1 MARPTA
7 PTSIAREIR
16 DVDVADEMRDS
27 FMPYALSVTTARAIP
42 DVRDGLKPVQR
53 RILYVM
59 DDLGLRPGTPF
70 RKSAGVVGEVM
81 GKYHPHGDS
90 AIYEAMVRMG
100 QDFAMSVPLVD
111 PKGNFGSL
119 DDPPAAYR
127 YTEARL
133 RGAAMTMVA
142 DIDENTVE
150 FAPNFD
156 GERTEPT
163 CLPGLLP
170 NLLVNGASG
179 IAVGMAT
186 NMAPHN
192 LGEAAEAIKMVLRR
206 PQRRP
211 STATLMEA
219 LPGPDF
225 PTGGIVVCDEQLVEA
240 YETGRGS
247 VRMRAN
253 AHTERLTATRQAI
266 VVTEL
271 PYMVGPERVLAK
283 IRDLVKSGRLD
294 DISEV
299 NDLSGR
305 TSGLRLVIECKP
317 HADPARVLDELWRR
331 TPLEES
337 FGINNVAL
345 VEGVPQTLGIR
356 ELCEHYIAHRLDV
369 IVRRTQYRL
378 DRAREREH
386 IVEGLLVALDAIEEV
401 IAIIRGSSDAAAA
414 RAALMDRL
422 GLSEIQANHILDM
435 QLRRLTAL
443 EIRKLRDELDGL
455 RAAIAGYAEI
465 LADDGRRR
473 QIVADELDD
482 LVERFGTPRRS
493 TLVPRAEIEA
503 AQAQLA
509 DEGAG
514 AVGGPRSNGGG
525 PGARAGGDAST
536 SGVGAT
542 GVGVAGLSTVSLST
556 SGLLGR
562 RHAEDPLA
570 AKPGRH
576 DVLAASV
583 TVSDLDSVCA
593 VTDRARVLR
602 VEVRTVPEMV
612 RGSRGAPQSEMFDS
626 LGRGERIVAL
636 FAEEAGPL
644 ALVTR
649 SGVAKRIDAA
659 DLAARRVGAEV
670 MTLRDRDRIVS
681 AFAAPDGSEMAIAAS
696 TGHVLRTACDGFGVK
711 GPGAGGVGAMKLAAG
726 ATVLTAAPV
735 AYGTLAVMVT
745 DEGTLKVTDLA
756 EIPAR
761 GRNSA
766 GSPAVR
772 FGGFETCVAYAW
784 VGVNRQLAA
793 IVAIDDDPKRAH
805 PTPVRPALTLTKRNL
820 RARRTGPRILAI
832 GQDRFA

>member
-1 MARPTA
+1 MAGPTA
-7 PTSIAREIR
+7 PTTIAREIHE
-16 DVDVADEMRDS
+16 VDVADEMRDS

-100 QDFAMSVPLVD
+100 QDFAMSVPLVE

-163 CLPGLLP
+163 CLPALLP

-192 LGEAAEAIKMVLRR
+192 LSQVAEAIKMVLRR

-211 STATLMEA
+211 SVETLMEV

-225 PTGGIVVCDEQLVEA
+225 PTGGRVVWDEQLAEA

-247 VRMRAN
+247 VRIRATV
-253 AHTERLTATRQAI
+253 HFERLTATRQAI

-283 IRDLVKSGRLD
+283 IRELVKAGQLD
-294 DISEV
+294 QVGDV

-317 HADPARVLDELWRR
+317 HANPQQVLAELWRR

-345 VEGVPQTLGIR
+345 VGGVPQTLGVR

-369 IVRRTQYRL
+369 IVRRTQHRL

-386 IVEGLLVALDAIEEV
+386 IVEGLLIALDAIDTV
-401 IAIIRGSSDAAAA
+401 IAIIRGSADVGAA
-414 RAALMDRL
+414 RAGLIERL
-422 GLSEIQANHILDM
+422 SLTEVQANHILDM

-443 EIRKLRDELDGL
+443 ETQKLRDELDEL
-455 RAAIAGYAEI
+455 RAAIASYLAI
-465 LADDGRRR
+465 LESDERRR
-473 QIVADELDD
+473 QIVATELDELVEQFGVPRRSK
-482 LVERFGTPRRS
+482 LVERAK
-493 TLVPRAEIEA
+493 VDAEAARLADEA
-503 AQAQLA
+503 AQAA
-509 DEGAG
+509 DGGSSSGGGLAG
-514 AVGGPRSNGGG
+514 AAGGG
-525 PGARAGGDAST
+525 AA
-536 SGVGAT
+536 
-542 GVGVAGLSTVSLST
+542 VAGVSSVTLST

-576 DVLAASV
+576 DVLATEV
-583 TVSDLDSVCA
+583 TVSDLETVTA
-593 VTDRARVLR
+593 LTDRARLLTVD
-602 VEVRTVPEMV
+602 VRMIPEMA
-612 RGSRGAPQSEMFDS
+612 RGSRGAPQSEMFDLS
-626 LGRGERIVAL
+626 RGERIVAL
-636 FAEEAGPL
+636 LAAEASAGPI

-649 SGVAKRIDAA
+649 SGTGKRVDVS
-659 DLAARRVGAEV
+659 DLLARRDGASA
-670 MTLRDRDRIVS
+670 MTLRDRDRLVA
-681 AFAAPDGSEMAIAAS
+681 AFEAPDGSEMVVVSS
-696 TGHVLRTACDGFGVK
+696 TGHVLRTACDAFAPK
-711 GPGAGGVGAMKLAAG
+711 GPNAGGVNAMKLAAG
-726 ATVLTAAPV
+726 AAVLTAAQV
-735 AYGTLAVMVT
+735 AFGSLVAAVT
-745 DEGTLKVTDLA
+745 DEGTLKVTDMS
-756 EIPAR
+756 EVPAQGR
-761 GRNSA
+761 GTA
-766 GSPAVR
+766 GSPTVR

-784 VGVNRQLAA
+784 VGVDRQIAA
-793 IVAIDDDPKRAH
+793 IVAADDDPKRPD
-805 PTPVRPALTLTKRNL
+805 PTPVRPELVPTKRNL
-820 RARRTGPRILAI
+820 RARRAGPRIVAL

>member
-1 MARPTA
+1 MAGPTA
-7 PTSIAREIR
+7 PTTIAREIHEI
-16 DVDVADEMRDS
+16 DVADEMRDS

-100 QDFAMSVPLVD
+100 QSFAMSVPLVE

-133 RGAAMTMVA
+133 SAAAMTMVTG
-142 DIDENTVE
+142 IDENTVDLV
-150 FAPNFD
+150 PNFD
-156 GERTEPT
+156 GERTEPA
-163 CLPGLLP
+163 CLPALLP

-186 NMAPHN
+186 NMPPHN
-192 LGEAAEAIKMVLRR
+192 LGEAVEAIKMVLRR

-211 STATLMEA
+211 SVEKLMEV
-219 LPGPDF
+219 LRGPDF
-225 PTGGIVVCDEQLVEA
+225 PTGGLMVWDEQLVEA

-247 VRMRAN
+247 VRIRAKV
-253 AHTERLTATRQAI
+253 HFERLTATRQAI

-283 IRDLVKSGRLD
+283 VRDLAKSGQLD
-294 DISEV
+294 GIGDV

-305 TSGLRLVIECKP
+305 RNGLRLVIECKP
-317 HADPARVLDELWRR
+317 HVDPDRVLDELLRR

-345 VEGVPQTLGIR
+345 VGGVPQTLGLR
-356 ELCEHYIAHRLDV
+356 ELCQHYIDHRLDV

-386 IVEGLLVALDAIEEV
+386 IVEGLLVALDTIDEV
-401 IAIIRGSSDAAAA
+401 IAIIRGSADVSAA
-414 RAALMDRL
+414 RMALMGRL
-422 GLSEIQANHILDM
+422 SLSEIQASHILDM

-443 EIRKLRDELDGL
+443 EVQKLRDELAAL
-455 RAAIAGYAEI
+455 REAIASYLSI
-465 LADDGRRR
+465 LESDDRRR
-473 QIVADELDD
+473 QIVADELDEAVAQFD
-482 LVERFGTPRRS
+482 TPRRS
-493 TLVPRAEIEA
+493 KPERREELEAEANRRA
-503 AQAQLA
+503 AQAA
-509 DEGAG
+509 ASRGSAAAG
-514 AVGGPRSNGGG
+514 SPS
-525 PGARAGGDAST
+525 PGADA
-536 SGVGAT
+536 A
-542 GVGVAGLSTVSLST
+542 GVAIGGISTVTLST

-562 RHAEDPLA
+562 RHAEDPLE

-576 DVLAASV
+576 DVLTAAV
-583 TVSDLDSVCA
+583 TVADLDSVTA
-593 VTDRARVLR
+593 LTDRARLLSLD
-602 VEVRTVPEMV
+602 VRKIPEML
-612 RGSRGAPQSEMFDS
+612 RGSRGASQSEMFDLS
-626 LGRGERIVAL
+626 RGERIVAL
-636 FAEEAGPL
+636 LSADAETALL

-649 SGVAKRIDAA
+649 SGTAKRIGAKELLGRRDGTAA
-659 DLAARRVGAEV
+659 MSLG
-670 MTLRDRDRIVS
+670 DRDRLVT
-681 AFAAPDGSEMAIAAS
+681 AFAAPDGAEMAFVAS
-696 TGHVLRTACDGFGVK
+696 TGHVLRTACDGFAPK
-711 GPGAGGVGAMKLAAG
+711 GIGAGGVSAMKLAPG
-726 ATVLTAAPV
+726 ATVLATAPV
-735 AYGTLAVMVT
+735 AFGTLAVTVT
-745 DEGTLKVTDLA
+745 DEGTLKVTDMS
-756 EIPAR
+756 EVPAR
-761 GRNSA
+761 GRATA
-766 GSPAVR
+766 GSPVVK

-784 VGVNRQLAA
+784 VGADRQIAA
-793 IVAIDDDPKRAH
+793 IVAAADDPKRLD
-805 PTPVRPALTLTKRNL
+805 PTPIRPDLAPTKRNL
-820 RARRTGPRILAI
+820 RARRSGQRIVAI

>member
-1 MARPTA
+1 MAGPTA
-7 PTSIAREIR
+7 PTTIAREIHE
-16 DVDVADEMRDS
+16 VDVADEMRDS

-81 GKYHPHGDS
+81 GKYHPHGDG

-100 QDFAMSVPLVD
+100 QDFAMSVPLVE
-111 PKGNFGSL
+111 PKGNYGSL

-163 CLPGLLP
+163 CLPALLP

-192 LGEAAEAIKMVLRR
+192 LSQVAEAIKMVLRR

-211 STATLMEA
+211 SVETLMEV

-225 PTGGIVVCDEQLVEA
+225 PTGGRVVWDEQLIEA
-240 YETGRGS
+240 YESGRGS
-247 VRMRAN
+247 VRIRAQ
-253 AHTERLTATRQAI
+253 TDVERLTATRHAI

-283 IRDLVKSGRLD
+283 IRDLAKSGQLD
-294 DISEV
+294 GVGDV
-299 NDLSGR
+299 NDLSDR
-305 TSGLRLVIECKP
+305 TNGLRLVIECKP
-317 HADPARVLDELWRR
+317 HANPYRVRAELWRR

-345 VEGVPQTLGIR
+345 VDGVPQTLGIR
-356 ELCEHYIAHRLDV
+356 EMCQHYIDHRLDV

-386 IVEGLLVALDAIEEV
+386 IVEGLLIALDAIDEA
-401 IAIIRGSSDAAAA
+401 IAIIRGSADAAAA
-414 RAALMDRL
+414 RVTLMGRL
-422 GLSEIQANHILDM
+422 SLTEVQASHILDM
-435 QLRRLTAL
+435 PLRRLTAL
-443 EIRKLRDELDGL
+443 EVQKLRDELAAL
-455 RAAIAGYAEI
+455 REAIASYLSI
-465 LADDGRRR
+465 LESDDRRR
-473 QIVADELDD
+473 QIVADELDEA
-482 LVERFGTPRRS
+482 VAQFGTPSRS
-493 TLVPRAEIEA
+493 ELRKRAEVEAEDEAELRA
-503 AQAQLA
+503 AQGEASRSSATAAGSLPQGA
-509 DEGAG
+509 DA
-514 AVGGPRSNGGG
+514 A
-525 PGARAGGDAST
+525 
-536 SGVGAT
+536 
-542 GVGVAGLSTVSLST
+542 GVAVAGVSTVTLST

-576 DVLAASV
+576 DVLAAEV
-583 TVSDLDSVCA
+583 TVSDLETVTA
-593 VTDRARVLR
+593 LTDRARLLTVD
-602 VEVRTVPEMV
+602 VRMIPEMA
-612 RGSRGAPQSEMFDS
+612 RGSRGAPQSEMFDLS
-626 LGRGERIVAL
+626 RGERIVAL
-636 FAEEAGPL
+636 LAAETSAGL
-644 ALVTR
+644 VALVTR
-649 SGVAKRIDAA
+649 SGAGKRVDAA
-659 DLAARRVGAEV
+659 ELLAHRDGAAA
-670 MTLRDRDRIVS
+670 MTLRDRDRLVA
-681 AFAAPDGSEMAIAAS
+681 AFEAPDGSELAVVSS
-696 TGHVLRTACDGFGVK
+696 TGHVLRTACDAFAPK
-711 GPGAGGVGAMKLAAG
+711 GPNAGGVNAMKLAAG
-726 ATVLTAAPV
+726 ATVLTAAQV
-735 AYGTLAVMVT
+735 AFGSLVAAVT
-745 DEGTLKVTDLA
+745 DEGTLKVTDMS
-756 EIPAR
+756 EVPAQGR
-761 GRNSA
+761 GTA
-766 GSPAVR
+766 GSPTVR

-784 VGVNRQLAA
+784 VGVDRQIAA
-793 IVAIDDDPKRAH
+793 IVAGDGDPKRPD
-805 PTPVRPALTLTKRNL
+805 PTPMRPELAPTKRNL
-820 RARRTGPRILAI
+820 RARRAGPRIVAL

>member
-1 MARPTA
+1 MAGPTA
-7 PTSIAREIR
+7 PTTIAREIHEI
-16 DVDVADEMRDS
+16 DVADEMRDS

-100 QDFAMSVPLVD
+100 QSFAMSVPLVE

-142 DIDENTVE
+142 DIEENTVE

-163 CLPGLLP
+163 CLPALLP

-192 LGEAAEAIKMVLRR
+192 LSQVAAAIKMVLRR

-211 STATLMEA
+211 SVETLMEV

-225 PTGGIVVCDEQLVEA
+225 PTGGRVVWDEQLAEA

-247 VRMRAN
+247 VRVRATV
-253 AHTERLTATRQAI
+253 HFERLTATRQAI

-283 IRDLVKSGRLD
+283 IRELVKAGQLD
-294 DISEV
+294 QVGDV

-317 HADPARVLDELWRR
+317 HADPQQVLAELWRR

-345 VEGVPQTLGIR
+345 VGGVPQTLGVR

-369 IVRRTQYRL
+369 IVRRTQHRL
-378 DRAREREH
+378 DRARDREH
-386 IVEGLLVALDAIEEV
+386 IVEGLLIALDAIDTV
-401 IAIIRGSSDAAAA
+401 IAIIRGSADVGAA
-414 RAALMDRL
+414 RAGLIERL
-422 GLSEIQANHILDM
+422 SLTEVQANHILDM

-443 EIRKLRDELDGL
+443 ETQKLRDELDEL
-455 RAAIAGYAEI
+455 RAAIASYIAI
-465 LADDGRRR
+465 LESDERRR
-473 QIVADELDD
+473 QIVAAELDELVEQFGVPRRSK
-482 LVERFGTPRRS
+482 LVERAK
-493 TLVPRAEIEA
+493 VDAEAARLADEA
-503 AQAQLA
+503 AQAV
-509 DEGAG
+509 D
-514 AVGGPRSNGGG
+514 GGSSGGG
-525 PGARAGGDAST
+525 ALA
-536 SGVGAT
+536 
-542 GVGVAGLSTVSLST
+542 GVAGGGVAVAGVSSVTLST

-576 DVLAASV
+576 DVLATEV
-583 TVSDLDSVCA
+583 TVSDLETVTA
-593 VTDRARVLR
+593 LTDRARLL
-602 VEVRTVPEMV
+602 TVDVWKIPEMA
-612 RGSRGAPQSEMFDS
+612 RGSRGAPQSEMFDLS
-626 LGRGERIVAL
+626 RGERIVAL
-636 FAEEAGPL
+636 LAAEASAGPI

-649 SGVAKRIDAA
+649 SGTGKRVDVS
-659 DLAARRVGAEV
+659 DLLARRDGASA
-670 MTLRDRDRIVS
+670 MTLRDRDRLVA
-681 AFAAPDGSEMAIAAS
+681 AFEAPDGSELAVVSS
-696 TGHVLRTACDGFGVK
+696 TGHVLRTACDAFAPK
-711 GPGAGGVGAMKLAAG
+711 GPNAGGVNAMKLAAG
-726 ATVLTAAPV
+726 ATVLTAAQV
-735 AYGTLAVMVT
+735 AFGSLVAAVT
-745 DEGTLKVTDLA
+745 DEGTLKVTDMS
-756 EIPAR
+756 EVPAQGR
-761 GRNSA
+761 GTA
-766 GSPAVR
+766 GSPTVR

-784 VGVNRQLAA
+784 VGVDRQIAA
-793 IVAIDDDPKRAH
+793 IVAADGDPKRPD
-805 PTPVRPALTLTKRNL
+805 PTPVRPELVPTKRNL
-820 RARRTGPRILAI
+820 RARRAGPRIVAL

>member
-1 MARPTA
+1 MAGPTA
-7 PTSIAREIR
+7 PTTIAREIHE
-16 DVDVADEMRDS
+16 VDVADEMRDS

-59 DDLGLRPGTPF
+59 GDLGLRPGTPF

-81 GKYHPHGDS
+81 GKYHPHGDG

-100 QDFAMSVPLVD
+100 QDFAMSVPLVE

-163 CLPGLLP
+163 CLPALLP

-192 LGEAAEAIKMVLRR
+192 LSQVAEAIKMVLRR

-211 STATLMEA
+211 SVETLMEV

-225 PTGGIVVCDEQLVEA
+225 PTGGRVVWDEQLAEA

-247 VRMRAN
+247 VRIRATV
-253 AHTERLTATRQAI
+253 HFERLTATRQAI

-283 IRDLVKSGRLD
+283 IRELVKAGQLD
-294 DISEV
+294 QVGDV

-317 HADPARVLDELWRR
+317 HANPQQVLAELWRR

-345 VEGVPQTLGIR
+345 VGGVPQTLGVR

-369 IVRRTQYRL
+369 IVRRTQHRL

-386 IVEGLLVALDAIEEV
+386 IVEGLLIALDAIDTV
-401 IAIIRGSSDAAAA
+401 IAIIRGSADVGAA
-414 RAALMDRL
+414 RAGLIERL
-422 GLSEIQANHILDM
+422 SLTEVQANHILDM

-443 EIRKLRDELDGL
+443 ETQKLRDELTEL
-455 RAAIAGYAEI
+455 RAAIASYLAI
-465 LADDGRRR
+465 LESDERRR
-473 QIVADELDD
+473 QIVATELDELVEQFGVPRRSK
-482 LVERFGTPRRS
+482 LVER
-493 TLVPRAEIEA
+493 AEVDAEAARLADEA
-503 AQAQLA
+503 AQAA
-509 DEGAG
+509 
-514 AVGGPRSNGGG
+514 NGGSAG
-525 PGARAGGDAST
+525 RGALA
-536 SGVGAT
+536 
-542 GVGVAGLSTVSLST
+542 GVAGGGVAVAGVSTVTLST

-576 DVLAASV
+576 DVLAAEV
-583 TVSDLDSVCA
+583 TVSDLETVTA
-593 VTDRARVLR
+593 LTDRARLLTVD
-602 VEVRTVPEMV
+602 VRMIPEMA
-612 RGSRGAPQSEMFDS
+612 RGSRGAPQSEMFDLS
-626 LGRGERIVAL
+626 RGERVVAL
-636 FAEEAGPL
+636 LAAETSAGL
-644 ALVTR
+644 VALVTR
-649 SGVAKRIDAA
+649 SGSGKRVDAA
-659 DLAARRVGAEV
+659 ELLARRNGAAA
-670 MTLRDRDRIVS
+670 MTLSDRDRLVA
-681 AFAAPDGSEMAIAAS
+681 AFEAPDGSELAVVSS
-696 TGHVLRTACDGFGVK
+696 TGHVLRTACDAFAPK
-711 GPGAGGVGAMKLAAG
+711 GPNAGGVNAMKLAAG
-726 ATVLTAAPV
+726 ATVLTAAQV
-735 AYGTLAVMVT
+735 AFGSLVAAVT
-745 DEGTLKVTDLA
+745 DEGTLKVTDMSEVTA
-756 EIPAR
+756 QGR
-761 GRNSA
+761 GTA
-766 GSPAVR
+766 GSPTVR

-784 VGVNRQLAA
+784 VGVNRQIAA
-793 IVAIDDDPKRAH
+793 IVTDDGDPKRLD
-805 PTPVRPALTLTKRNL
+805 PTPVRPELAPTKRNL
-820 RARRTGPRILAI
+820 RARRAGPRIVAL

>member
-1 MARPTA
+1 MAGPTA
-7 PTSIAREIR
+7 PTTIAREIHE
-16 DVDVADEMRDS
+16 VDVADEMRDS

-59 DDLGLRPGTPF
+59 GDLGLRPGTPF

-81 GKYHPHGDS
+81 GKYHPHGDG

-100 QDFAMSVPLVD
+100 QDFAMSVPLVE

-163 CLPGLLP
+163 CLPALLP

-192 LGEAAEAIKMVLRR
+192 LSQVAEAIKMVLRR

-211 STATLMEA
+211 SVETLMEV

-225 PTGGIVVCDEQLVEA
+225 PTGGRVVWDEQLAEA

-247 VRMRAN
+247 VRIRATV
-253 AHTERLTATRQAI
+253 HFERLTATRQAI

-283 IRDLVKSGRLD
+283 IRELVKAGQLD
-294 DISEV
+294 QVGDV

-317 HADPARVLDELWRR
+317 HANPQQVLAELWRR

-345 VEGVPQTLGIR
+345 VGGVPQTLGVR

-369 IVRRTQYRL
+369 IVRRTQHRL

-386 IVEGLLVALDAIEEV
+386 IVEGLLIALDAIDTV
-401 IAIIRGSSDAAAA
+401 IAIIRGSADVGAA
-414 RAALMDRL
+414 RAGLIERL
-422 GLSEIQANHILDM
+422 SLTEVQANHILDM

-443 EIRKLRDELDGL
+443 ETQKLRDELTEL
-455 RAAIAGYAEI
+455 RAAIASYLAI
-465 LADDGRRR
+465 LESDERRR
-473 QIVADELDD
+473 QIVATELDELVEQFGVPRRSK
-482 LVERFGTPRRS
+482 LVER
-493 TLVPRAEIEA
+493 AEVDAEAARLADEA
-503 AQAQLA
+503 AQAA
-509 DEGAG
+509 
-514 AVGGPRSNGGG
+514 NGGSAG
-525 PGARAGGDAST
+525 RGALA
-536 SGVGAT
+536 
-542 GVGVAGLSTVSLST
+542 GVAGGGVAVAGVSTVTLST

-576 DVLAASV
+576 DVLAAEV
-583 TVSDLDSVCA
+583 TVSDLETVTA
-593 VTDRARVLR
+593 LTDRARLLTVD
-602 VEVRTVPEMV
+602 VRMIPEMA
-612 RGSRGAPQSEMFDS
+612 RGSRGAPQSEMFDLS
-626 LGRGERIVAL
+626 RGERIVAL
-636 FAEEAGPL
+636 LAAETSAGL
-644 ALVTR
+644 VALVTR
-649 SGVAKRIDAA
+649 SGTGKRVDAA
-659 DLAARRVGAEV
+659 ELLARRDGASA
-670 MTLRDRDRIVS
+670 MTLRDRDRLVA
-681 AFAAPDGSEMAIAAS
+681 AFEAPDGSELAVVSS
-696 TGHVLRTACDGFGVK
+696 TGHVLRTASDAFAPK
-711 GPGAGGVGAMKLAAG
+711 GPNAGGVNAMKLAAG
-726 ATVLTAAPV
+726 ATVLTAAQV
-735 AYGTLAVMVT
+735 AFGSLVAAVT
-745 DEGTLKVTDLA
+745 DEGTLKVTDMSEVTA
-756 EIPAR
+756 QGR
-761 GRNSA
+761 GTA
-766 GSPAVR
+766 GSPTVR

-784 VGVNRQLAA
+784 VGVNRQIAA
-793 IVAIDDDPKRAH
+793 IVTDDGDPKRLD
-805 PTPVRPALTLTKRNL
+805 PTPVRPELAPTKRNL
-820 RARRTGPRILAI
+820 RARRAGPRIVAL

>member
-1 MARPTA
+1 MAGPTA
-7 PTSIAREIR
+7 PTRIAREIR
-16 DVDVADEMRDS
+16 DIDVSDEMRDS

-81 GKYHPHGDS
+81 GKFHPHGDS

-100 QDFAMSVPLVD
+100 QDFAMSVPLVE

-133 RGAAMTMVA
+133 TSAAMTMVA
-142 DIDENTVE
+142 GIDEDTVE

-156 GERTEPT
+156 GERMEPM
-163 CLPGLLP
+163 CLPAALP

-192 LGEAAEAIKMVLRR
+192 LAEVAAAIKLVLRR

-211 STATLMEA
+211 GIQTLMEA

-225 PTGGIVVCDEQLVEA
+225 PTGGMVVWDEQLVEA
-240 YETGRGS
+240 YENGRGS
-247 VRMRAN
+247 VRIRA
-253 AHTERLTATRQAI
+253 AVHFERLTATRQAI

-271 PYMVGPERVLAK
+271 PYMVGPERVLTK
-283 IRDLVKSGRLD
+283 IRELSKAGQLD
-294 DISEV
+294 QVSDV

-317 HADPARVLDELWRR
+317 HANPHQVLHELWRR

-345 VEGVPQTLGIR
+345 VGGVPQTLGVR

-369 IVRRTQYRL
+369 IVRRTQFRL

-386 IVEGLLVALDAIEEV
+386 VVEGLLVALDAIDTV
-401 IAIIRGSSDAAAA
+401 IAIIRGAADVGAA
-414 RAALMDRL
+414 RAGLIGRL
-422 GLSEIQANHILDM
+422 SLTEMQANHILDM

-443 EIRKLRDELDGL
+443 ETQKLRDELAEL
-455 RAAIAGYAEI
+455 RDAIASYRAI
-465 LADDGRRR
+465 LNSDERRR
-473 QIVADELDD
+473 HIVADELDD
-482 LVERFGTPRRS
+482 LVERFGAPRRS
-493 TLVPRAEIEA
+493 RLVDRAGIDAEA
-503 AQAQLA
+503 ARLA
-509 DEGAG
+509 AEAAHAAGEASAGRGSPAGIAAAG
-514 AVGGPRSNGGG
+514 AVGV
-525 PGARAGGDAST
+525 AIAG
-536 SGVGAT
+536 V
-542 GVGVAGLSTVSLST
+542 STVSLST

-576 DVLAASV
+576 DVLAAAV
-583 TVSDLDSVCA
+583 TVPDLETVTA
-593 VTDRARVLR
+593 LTDRARLLTVD
-602 VEVRTVPEMV
+602 VRAIPEMA
-612 RGSRGAPQSEMFDS
+612 RGSRGAPQSEMFDLS
-626 LGRGERIVAL
+626 KGERIVAL
-636 FAEEAGPL
+636 LAAEASAGPV

-649 SGVAKRIDAA
+649 SGTAKRVDVTE
-659 DLAARRVGAEV
+659 LLSRRDGASA
-670 MTLRDRDRIVS
+670 MTLRDRDRLAA
-681 AFAAPDGSEMAIAAS
+681 AFGAPDGAEMAVVSS
-696 TGHVLRTACDGFGVK
+696 TGHVLRTACEAFALR
-711 GPGAGGVGAMKLAAG
+711 GPNAGGVNAMRLTAG
-726 ATVLTAAPV
+726 AKVLTAAQV
-735 AYGTLAVMVT
+735 AFGSLAVAVT
-745 DEGTLKVTDLA
+745 DEGTLKVTAMSEVPSQRRDT
-756 EIPAR
+756 
-761 GRNSA
+761 A
-766 GSPAVR
+766 GSPTVR

-784 VGVNRQLAA
+784 IGVDRQVAA
-793 IVAIDDDPKRAH
+793 IVAAGDDPKRLD
-805 PTPVRPALTLTKRNL
+805 PTPVRPELAPTKRNL
-820 RARRTGPRILAI
+820 RARRAGPRIVAL

>member
-1 MARPTA
+1 MAGPTA
-7 PTSIAREIR
+7 PTTIAREIHE
-16 DVDVADEMRDS
+16 VDVADEMRDS

-81 GKYHPHGDS
+81 GKYHPHGDG

-100 QDFAMSVPLVD
+100 QDFAMSVPLVE

-133 RGAAMTMVA
+133 RGTAMTMTA
-142 DIDENTVE
+142 GIDENTVE

-192 LGEAAEAIKMVLRR
+192 LGEVAEAIKLVLRR

-211 STATLMEA
+211 GIQTLMEV

-225 PTGGIVVCDEQLVEA
+225 PTGGRVVWDEQLAEA

-247 VRMRAN
+247 VRIRA
-253 AHTERLTATRQAI
+253 AVHFERLTATRQAI

-283 IRDLVKSGRLD
+283 IRELVKAGQLD
-294 DISEV
+294 QVGDV

-317 HADPARVLDELWRR
+317 HADPQRVLAELWRR

-345 VEGVPQTLGIR
+345 VGGVPQTLGIR

-369 IVRRTQYRL
+369 IVRRTQHRL

-386 IVEGLLVALDAIEEV
+386 IVEGLLIALDAIDTV
-401 IAIIRGSSDAAAA
+401 IAIIRGSADVEAA
-414 RAALMDRL
+414 RAGLIERL
-422 GLSEIQANHILDM
+422 SLTEVQANHILDM

-443 EIRKLRDELDGL
+443 ETQKLRDELDEL
-455 RAAIAGYAEI
+455 RSAIASYLAI
-465 LADDGRRR
+465 LESDERRR

-482 LVERFGTPRRS
+482 LVEQFGAPRRS
-493 TLVPRAEIEA
+493 KLVERAEVDAEA
-503 AQAQLA
+503 ARLA
-509 DEGAG
+509 DEAAETANGGSSRRGALAG
-514 AVGGPRSNGGG
+514 AAGGG
-525 PGARAGGDAST
+525 VA
-536 SGVGAT
+536 
-542 GVGVAGLSTVSLST
+542 VAGVSTVTLST

-576 DVLAASV
+576 DVLATSV
-583 TVSDLDSVCA
+583 TVSDLESVTA
-593 VTDRARVLR
+593 LTDRARLLTVD
-602 VEVRTVPEMV
+602 VRMIPEMA
-612 RGSRGAPQSEMFDS
+612 RGSRGAPQSEMFDLS
-626 LGRGERIVAL
+626 RGERIVAL
-636 FAEEAGPL
+636 LAEETSAGL
-644 ALVTR
+644 IALVTR
-649 SGVAKRIDAA
+649 SGTGKRVDAA
-659 DLAARRVGAEV
+659 ELLARRDGASA
-670 MTLRDRDRIVS
+670 MALRDRDRLVA
-681 AFAAPDGSEMAIAAS
+681 AFEAPDGSELAVVS
-696 TGHVLRTACDGFGVK
+696 SSGHVLRTACDAFAPK
-711 GPGAGGVGAMKLAAG
+711 GPNAGGVNAMKLAAG
-726 ATVLTAAPV
+726 ATVLTAAQV
-735 AYGTLAVMVT
+735 AFGSLVAAVT
-745 DEGTLKVTDLA
+745 DEGTLKVTDMS
-756 EIPAR
+756 EVPTQGR
-761 GRNSA
+761 GTA
-766 GSPAVR
+766 GSPTVR

-784 VGVNRQLAA
+784 VGVNRQIAA
-793 IVAIDDDPKRAH
+793 IVAADGDPKRLD
-805 PTPVRPALTLTKRNL
+805 PTPVRPELAPTKRNL
-820 RARRTGPRILAI
+820 RARRAGARIVAL

>member
-1 MARPTA
+1 MAGPTA
-7 PTSIAREIR
+7 PTTIAREIHE
-16 DVDVADEMRDS
+16 VDVADEMRDS

-100 QDFAMSVPLVD
+100 QDFAMSVPLVE

-163 CLPGLLP
+163 CLPALLP

-192 LGEAAEAIKMVLRR
+192 LSQVAEAIKMVLRR

-211 STATLMEA
+211 SVETLMEV

-225 PTGGIVVCDEQLVEA
+225 PTGGRVVWDEQLIEA
-240 YETGRGS
+240 YESGRGS
-247 VRMRAN
+247 VRIRAQ
-253 AHTERLTATRQAI
+253 TDVERLTATRHAI

-283 IRDLVKSGRLD
+283 IRELAKAGQLD
-294 DISEV
+294 GVGDV
-299 NDLSGR
+299 NDLSDR
-305 TSGLRLVIECKP
+305 TNGLRLVIECKP
-317 HADPARVLDELWRR
+317 HVNPYRVRAELWRR

-345 VEGVPQTLGIR
+345 VDGVPQTLGIR
-356 ELCEHYIAHRLDV
+356 ELCQHYINHRLDV

-386 IVEGLLVALDAIEEV
+386 IVEGLLVALDAIDEV
-401 IAIIRGSSDAAAA
+401 IAIIRGSADAAAA
-414 RAALMDRL
+414 RVRLMDL
-422 GLSEIQANHILDM
+422 LNLSEVQASHILDM

-443 EIRKLRDELDGL
+443 EVQKLHDELAAL
-455 RAAIAGYAEI
+455 REAIASYLSI
-465 LADDGRRR
+465 LESDDRRR
-473 QIVADELDD
+473 QIVADELDEAVAEFD
-482 LVERFGTPRRS
+482 TPPRS
-493 TLVPRAEIEA
+493 ELKKRAEVEA
-503 AQAQLA
+503 EDEAELRAAEAEVSRGSPSQGA
-509 DEGAG
+509 DA
-514 AVGGPRSNGGG
+514 A
-525 PGARAGGDAST
+525 
-536 SGVGAT
+536 
-542 GVGVAGLSTVSLST
+542 GVAIAGISTVTLST

-562 RHAEDPLA
+562 RHAEDPLE

-576 DVLAASV
+576 DVLAV
-583 TVSDLDSVCA
+583 TATVPDLDSVTA
-593 VTDRARVLR
+593 LTDRARLLSVD
-602 VEVRTVPEMV
+602 VRTIPEMV
-612 RGSRGAPQSEMFDS
+612 RGSRGASQSEIFDLS
-626 LGRGERIVAL
+626 RGERIVAL
-636 FAEEAGPL
+636 LSADAENGLL

-649 SGVAKRIDAA
+649 SGTAKRIGIGELLGRRDGTAA
-659 DLAARRVGAEV
+659 MSLG
-670 MTLRDRDRIVS
+670 DRDRLVA
-681 AFAAPDGSEMAIAAS
+681 AFVAPDGAEMAIISS
-696 TGHVLRTACDGFGVK
+696 TGHVLRTSCDLFAPK
-711 GPGAGGVGAMKLAAG
+711 GIGAGGVSAMKLAPG
-726 ATVLTAAPV
+726 ATVLAAAPV
-735 AYGTLAVMVT
+735 AFGTLAVTVT
-745 DEGTLKVTDLA
+745 DEGTLKVTDMS
-756 EIPAR
+756 EVPAR
-761 GRNSA
+761 GRATA
-766 GSPAVR
+766 GSPVVK
-772 FGGFETCVAYAW
+772 FGGFENCVAYAW
-784 VGVNRQLAA
+784 VGTDRQTAA
-793 IVAIDDDPKRAH
+793 IVAAADDPKRFD
-805 PTPVRPALTLTKRNL
+805 PTPIRPNLIPTKRNL
-820 RARRTGPRILAI
+820 RARRGGQRIVAI

>member
-1 MARPTA
+1 MAKPTA
-7 PTSIAREIR
+7 PTTIAREIR

-100 QDFAMSVPLVD
+100 QDFAMSVPLVA

-133 RGAAMTMVA
+133 REAAMTMVA
-142 DIDENTVE
+142 GIDEDTVE
-150 FAPNFD
+150 FVPNFD
-156 GERTEPT
+156 GERSEPT
-163 CLPGLLP
+163 CLPALLP

-192 LGEAAEAIKMVLRR
+192 LGQVAKAIKLVLRR

-211 STATLMEA
+211 SVESLMEV

-225 PTGGIVVCDEQLVEA
+225 PTGGRVVWDEQLIEA

-247 VRMRAN
+247 VRIRAK
-253 AHTERLTATRQAI
+253 TDVERLTATRKAI

-283 IRDLVKSGRLD
+283 IRDLAKAGQLD
-294 DISEV
+294 GVGDV
-299 NDLSGR
+299 NDLSDR
-305 TSGLRLVIECKP
+305 TNGLRLVIECKP
-317 HADPARVLDELWRR
+317 HVNPYRVRAELWRR

-345 VEGVPQTLGIR
+345 VGGVPQTLGLR
-356 ELCEHYIAHRLDV
+356 ELCQHYIDHRLDV

-386 IVEGLLVALDAIEEV
+386 IVEGLLVALDAIDEV
-401 IAIIRGSSDAAAA
+401 IAIIRGSADAAAA
-414 RAALMDRL
+414 RVTLMDRL
-422 GLSEIQANHILDM
+422 SLSEVQASHILDM

-443 EIRKLRDELDGL
+443 EVQKLRDELAALREAIASYLSILESDGL
-455 RAAIAGYAEI
+455 
-465 LADDGRRR
+465 RR
-473 QIVADELDD
+473 QIVADELDEAVTQFD
-482 LVERFGTPRRS
+482 TP
-493 TLVPRAEIEA
+493 
-503 AQAQLA
+503 
-509 DEGAG
+509 
-514 AVGGPRSNGGG
+514 PRSKLERREDVE
-525 PGARAGGDAST
+525 AQDEAELRAAEAETSRGSPSQSADAA
-536 SGVGAT
+536 GMA
-542 GVGVAGLSTVSLST
+542 VAGISTVTLST

-562 RHAEDPLA
+562 RHAEDPLE

-576 DVLAASV
+576 DVLTATV
-583 TVSDLDSVCA
+583 TVPDLDSVTA
-593 VTDRARVLR
+593 LTDRARLLSVD
-602 VEVRTVPEMV
+602 VRSIPEMV
-612 RGSRGAPQSEMFDS
+612 RGSRGASQSEMFDLS
-626 LGRGERIVAL
+626 RGERIVAL
-636 FAEEAGPL
+636 LSSDAEVGLL

-649 SGVAKRIDAA
+649 SGTAKRIDTGELLGRRGGTAA
-659 DLAARRVGAEV
+659 MSLG
-670 MTLRDRDRIVS
+670 DRDRLVA
-681 AFAAPDGSEMAIAAS
+681 AFAAPDGAELAVVSS
-696 TGHVLRTACDGFGVK
+696 TGHVLRTACDGFAPK
-711 GPGAGGVGAMKLAAG
+711 GIGAGGVSAMKLAPG
-726 ATVLTAAPV
+726 ATVLAAAPV
-735 AYGTLAVMVT
+735 AFGTLAVTVT
-745 DEGTLKVTDLA
+745 DEGTLKVTDMS
-756 EIPAR
+756 EVPAR
-761 GRNSA
+761 GRATA
-766 GSPAVR
+766 GSPVVK

-784 VGVNRQLAA
+784 VGADRQTAA
-793 IVAIDDDPKRAH
+793 IVAAGDDPKQLD
-805 PTPVRPALTLTKRNL
+805 PTPVRPDLTPTKRNL
-820 RARRTGPRILAI
+820 RARRTRQRIVAI

>member
-1 MARPTA
+1 MAGPTA
-7 PTSIAREIR
+7 PTTIAREIHEI
-16 DVDVADEMRDS
+16 DVAEEMRDS

-81 GKYHPHGDS
+81 GKYHPHGDG

-100 QDFAMSVPLVD
+100 QDFAMSVPLVE

-133 RGAAMTMVA
+133 RGAAMTMA
-142 DIDENTVE
+142 AGIDENTVE

-163 CLPGLLP
+163 CLPALLP

-192 LGEAAEAIKMVLRR
+192 LGEVAEAIKLVLRR

-211 STATLMEA
+211 GIQTLMEV

-225 PTGGIVVCDEQLVEA
+225 PTGGRVVWDEQLAEA

-247 VRMRAN
+247 VRIRATV
-253 AHTERLTATRQAI
+253 HFERLTATRQAI

-283 IRDLVKSGRLD
+283 IRELAKAGQLD
-294 DISEV
+294 QVGDV

-317 HADPARVLDELWRR
+317 HADPHQVLAELWRR

-345 VEGVPQTLGIR
+345 VGGVPQTLGIR

-369 IVRRTQYRL
+369 IVRRTQHRL

-386 IVEGLLVALDAIEEV
+386 IVEGLLIALDAIDTV
-401 IAIIRGSSDAAAA
+401 IAIIRGSADVGTA
-414 RAALMDRL
+414 RAGLIERL
-422 GLSEIQANHILDM
+422 SLTEVQANHILDM

-443 EIRKLRDELDGL
+443 ETQKLRDELADL
-455 RAAIAGYAEI
+455 REAIAAHLAI
-465 LADDGRRR
+465 LESDERRR
-473 QIVADELDD
+473 QIVATELDD
-482 LVERFGTPRRS
+482 LVEQFGVPRRS
-493 TLVPRAEIEA
+493 QLVARAQVDAEA
-503 AQAQLA
+503 ALLA
-509 DEGAG
+509 DEA
-514 AVGGPRSNGGG
+514 AETANGGSSSR
-525 PGARAGGDAST
+525 GALA
-536 SGVGAT
+536 
-542 GVGVAGLSTVSLST
+542 GVAGGGVAVAGVSTVTLST

-576 DVLAASV
+576 DVLAAEV
-583 TVSDLDSVCA
+583 TVSDLETVTA
-593 VTDRARVLR
+593 LTDRARLLTVD
-602 VEVRTVPEMV
+602 VRMIPEMA
-612 RGSRGAPQSEMFDS
+612 RGSRGAPQSEMFDLS
-626 LGRGERIVAL
+626 RGERIVAL
-636 FAEEAGPL
+636 LAAETSAGL
-644 ALVTR
+644 VALVTR
-649 SGVAKRIDAA
+649 SGAGKRVDAA
-659 DLAARRVGAEV
+659 ELLARRDGASA
-670 MTLRDRDRIVS
+670 MTLRDRDRLVA
-681 AFAAPDGSEMAIAAS
+681 AFDAPDGSELAIVSS
-696 TGHVLRTACDGFGVK
+696 TGHVLRTAADAFAPK
-711 GPGAGGVGAMKLAAG
+711 GPNAGGVNAMKLAAG
-726 ATVLTAAPV
+726 ATVLTAAQV
-735 AYGTLAVMVT
+735 AFGSLVAAVT
-745 DEGTLKVTDLA
+745 DEGTLKVTDMS
-756 EIPAR
+756 EVPAQGR
-761 GRNSA
+761 GTA
-766 GSPAVR
+766 GSPTVR
-772 FGGFETCVAYAW
+772 LGGFETCVAYAW
-784 VGVNRQLAA
+784 VGVNRQITA
-793 IVAIDDDPKRAH
+793 IVADDGDPKRPD
-805 PTPVRPALTLTKRNL
+805 PTPVRPELAPTRRNL
-820 RARRTGPRILAI
+820 RARRAGPRIVAL

>member
-1 MARPTA
+1 MAGPTA
-7 PTSIAREIR
+7 PTTIAREIHEI
-16 DVDVADEMRDS
+16 DVADEMRDS

-100 QDFAMSVPLVD
+100 QSFAMSVPLVE

-142 DIDENTVE
+142 DIEENTVE

-163 CLPGLLP
+163 CLPALLP

-192 LGEAAEAIKMVLRR
+192 LSQVAAAIKMVLRR

-211 STATLMEA
+211 SVETLMEV

-225 PTGGIVVCDEQLVEA
+225 PTGGRVVWDEQLAEA

-247 VRMRAN
+247 VRVRATV
-253 AHTERLTATRQAI
+253 HFERLTATRQAI

-283 IRDLVKSGRLD
+283 IRELVKAGQLD
-294 DISEV
+294 QVGDV

-305 TSGLRLVIECKP
+305 TSGLRLVIECRP
-317 HADPARVLDELWRR
+317 HADPQQVLAELWRR

-345 VEGVPQTLGIR
+345 VGGVPQTLGIR
-356 ELCEHYIAHRLDV
+356 ELCEHYITHRLDV
-369 IVRRTQYRL
+369 IVRRTQHRL
-378 DRAREREH
+378 DWAREREH
-386 IVEGLLVALDAIEEV
+386 IVEGLLIALDAIDTV
-401 IAIIRGSSDAAAA
+401 IAIIRGSADVEAA
-414 RAALMDRL
+414 RASLIERL
-422 GLSEIQANHILDM
+422 SLTEVQANHILDM

-443 EIRKLRDELDGL
+443 ETQKLRDELDEL
-455 RAAIAGYAEI
+455 RAAIASYIAI
-465 LADDGRRR
+465 LESDERRR
-473 QIVADELDD
+473 QIVATELDELVEQFGVPRRSK
-482 LVERFGTPRRS
+482 LVERAK
-493 TLVPRAEIEA
+493 VDAEAARLADEA
-503 AQAQLA
+503 AQAADGGSSSGGALA
-509 DEGAG
+509 
-514 AVGGPRSNGGG
+514 
-525 PGARAGGDAST
+525 
-536 SGVGAT
+536 
-542 GVGVAGLSTVSLST
+542 GVAGGGVAVAGVSSVTLST

-576 DVLAASV
+576 DVLATEV
-583 TVSDLDSVCA
+583 TVSDLETVTA
-593 VTDRARVLR
+593 LTDRARLLTVD
-602 VEVRTVPEMV
+602 VRMIPEMA
-612 RGSRGAPQSEMFDS
+612 RGSRGAPQSEMFDLS
-626 LGRGERIVAL
+626 RGERIVAL
-636 FAEEAGPL
+636 LAAEASAGPI

-649 SGVAKRIDAA
+649 SGTGKRVDVS
-659 DLAARRVGAEV
+659 DLLARRDGASA
-670 MTLRDRDRIVS
+670 MTLRDRDRLVA
-681 AFAAPDGSEMAIAAS
+681 AFEAPDGSELAVVSS
-696 TGHVLRTACDGFGVK
+696 TGHVLRTACDAFAPK
-711 GPGAGGVGAMKLAAG
+711 GPNAGGVNAMKLAAG
-726 ATVLTAAPV
+726 ATVLTAAQV
-735 AYGTLAVMVT
+735 AFGSLVAAVT
-745 DEGTLKVTDLA
+745 DEGTLKVTDMS
-756 EIPAR
+756 EVPAQGR
-761 GRNSA
+761 GTA
-766 GSPAVR
+766 GSPTVR

-784 VGVNRQLAA
+784 VGVDRQIAA
-793 IVAIDDDPKRAH
+793 IVAADGDPKRPD
-805 PTPVRPALTLTKRNL
+805 PTPVRPELVPTKRNL
-820 RARRTGPRILAI
+820 RARRAGPRIVAL

>member
-1 MARPTA
+1 MAGPTA
-7 PTSIAREIR
+7 PTRIAREIH
-16 DVDVADEMRDS
+16 DIDVADEMRDS

-100 QDFAMSVPLVD
+100 QDFAMSVPLVE

-133 RGAAMTMVA
+133 TAAALTMTA
-142 DIDENTVE
+142 GIDENTVD
-150 FAPNFD
+150 FTANFD

-163 CLPGLLP
+163 CLPALLP

-192 LGEAAEAIKMVLRR
+192 LAEVAEAIKLVLRR

-211 STATLMEA
+211 GIQTLMEV

-225 PTGGIVVCDEQLVEA
+225 PTGGRVVWDEQLVAA

-247 VRMRAN
+247 VRIQAA
-253 AHTERLTATRQAI
+253 AHFERLTATRQAI

-271 PYMVGPERVLAK
+271 PYMVGPERVLTK
-283 IRDLVKSGRLD
+283 IRELSKAGQLD
-294 DISEV
+294 QVGDV

-317 HADPARVLDELWRR
+317 HADPQQVLHELWRR

-345 VEGVPQTLGIR
+345 VGGVPQTLGVR

-369 IVRRTQYRL
+369 IVRRTRFRL

-386 IVEGLLVALDAIEEV
+386 VVEGLLVALGAIDTV
-401 IAIIRGSSDAAAA
+401 IAIIRGAADVGAA
-414 RAALMDRL
+414 RAGLIERL
-422 GLSEIQANHILDM
+422 SLTEIQANHILDM

-443 EIRKLRDELDGL
+443 ETQKLRDELAEL
-455 RAAIAGYAEI
+455 RDAIASSLVI
-465 LADDGRRR
+465 LESDERRR

-482 LVERFGTPRRS
+482 LVERFGAPRRRRP
-493 TLVPRAEIEA
+493 VPRAEIEA
-503 AQAQLA
+503 EAARLA
-509 DEGAG
+509 AEAAHAAGEASAGQGSAAGIAAARSGAG
-514 AVGGPRSNGGG
+514 A
-525 PGARAGGDAST
+525 GAAIAG
-536 SGVGAT
+536 V
-542 GVGVAGLSTVSLST
+542 STVSLST

-576 DVLAASV
+576 DVLVAAV
-583 TVSDLDSVCA
+583 TVSDLETVTA
-593 VTDRARVLR
+593 LTDRARLLTVD
-602 VEVRTVPEMV
+602 VRAIPEMA
-612 RGSRGAPQSEMFDS
+612 RGSRGAPHSEMFDLS
-626 LGRGERIVAL
+626 RGERIVAL
-636 FAEEAGPL
+636 LAAEASAGPV

-649 SGVAKRIDAA
+649 SGTAKRVYPA
-659 DLAARRVGAEV
+659 DLLSRRDGASA
-670 MTLRDRDRIVS
+670 MTLHDRDRLAA
-681 AFAAPDGSEMAIAAS
+681 AFGAPDGTEMALVSS
-696 TGHVLRTACDGFGVK
+696 TGHVLRTACEAFALR
-711 GPGAGGVGAMKLAAG
+711 GPNAGGVNAMRLAAG
-726 ATVLTAAPV
+726 ATVLTGAQV
-735 AYGTLAVMVT
+735 AFGSLAVAVT
-745 DEGTLKVTDLA
+745 DEGTLKVTA
-756 EIPAR
+756 MSQVPSQRR
-761 GRNSA
+761 GTA
-766 GSPAVR
+766 GSPTVR

-784 VGVNRQLAA
+784 IGVDRQIAA
-793 IVAIDDDPKRAH
+793 IVAAGDDPKRLD
-805 PTPVRPALTLTKRNL
+805 PTPVRPELAPTKRNL
-820 RARRTGPRILAI
+820 RARRAGPRIVAL

>member
-1 MARPTA
+1 MAGPTA
-7 PTSIAREIR
+7 PTTIAREIR
-16 DVDVADEMRDS
+16 EIDVADEMRDS

-81 GKYHPHGDS
+81 GKYHPHGDG

-100 QDFAMSVPLVD
+100 QDFAMSVPLVE

-133 RGAAMTMVA
+133 RGAAMTMA
-142 DIDENTVE
+142 AGIDENTVE

-163 CLPGLLP
+163 CLPALLP

-186 NMAPHN
+186 NMAPHS
-192 LGEAAEAIKMVLRR
+192 LGEAAEAIKLVLRR
-206 PQRRP
+206 PQRPP
-211 STATLMEA
+211 SIQTLMEV

-225 PTGGIVVCDEQLVEA
+225 PTGGRVVWDEQLAAA

-247 VRMRAN
+247 VRIRA
-253 AHTERLTATRQAI
+253 AVHFERLTATRQAI

-283 IRDLVKSGRLD
+283 IRELAKAGQLD
-294 DISEV
+294 QIGDV

-317 HADPARVLDELWRR
+317 HADPQHVLAELWRR

-345 VEGVPQTLGIR
+345 VGGVPQTLGIR
-356 ELCEHYIAHRLDV
+356 ELCEHYIDHRLEV
-369 IVRRTQYRL
+369 IVRRTQHRL

-386 IVEGLLVALDAIEEV
+386 IVEGLLIALDAIDTV
-401 IAIIRGSSDAAAA
+401 IAIIRGAADVGAA
-414 RAALMDRL
+414 RAGLIERL
-422 GLSEIQANHILDM
+422 SLTEVQANHILDM

-443 EIRKLRDELDGL
+443 ETQKLRDELAEL
-455 RAAIAGYAEI
+455 REAIASYLAI
-465 LADDGRRR
+465 LESDERRR
-473 QIVADELDD
+473 RILADELDD
-482 LVERFGTPRRS
+482 LVAQFGVPRRS
-493 TLVPRAEIEA
+493 KLVPRAEIDAEA
-503 AQAQLA
+503 ARTA
-509 DEGAG
+509 DEAAETADGGSSSRGASAG
-514 AVGGPRSNGGG
+514 AAGGG
-525 PGARAGGDAST
+525 AA
-536 SGVGAT
+536 
-542 GVGVAGLSTVSLST
+542 VAGVSTVTLST

-576 DVLAASV
+576 DVLATEV
-583 TVSDLDSVCA
+583 TVSDLETVTA
-593 VTDRARVLR
+593 LTDRARLLTVD
-602 VEVRTVPEMV
+602 VRMIPEMA
-612 RGSRGAPQSEMFDS
+612 RGSRGAPQSEMFDLS
-626 LGRGERIVAL
+626 RGERIVAL
-636 FAEEAGPL
+636 LAGETSAGLL

-649 SGVAKRIDAA
+649 GGFGKRVDAA
-659 DLAARRVGAEV
+659 ELLERRDGASA
-670 MTLRDRDRIVS
+670 MTLRDRDRLVA
-681 AFAAPDGSEMAIAAS
+681 AFEAPDGSELALVSS
-696 TGHVLRTACDGFGVK
+696 TGHVLRTASDAFTPK
-711 GPGAGGVGAMKLAAG
+711 GPNAGGVNAMKLAAG
-726 ATVLTAAPV
+726 ATVLTAAQV
-735 AYGTLAVMVT
+735 AFGSLVAAVT
-745 DEGTLKVTDLA
+745 DEGTLKVTDMS
-756 EIPAR
+756 EVPTR
-761 GRNSA
+761 GRGTA
-766 GSPAVR
+766 GSPTVH

-784 VGVNRQLAA
+784 VGVNRQIAA
-793 IVAIDDDPKRAH
+793 IVAADGDPKRPD
-805 PTPVRPALTLTKRNL
+805 PTPVRPELAPTKRNL
-820 RARRTGPRILAI
+820 RARRAGPRIVAL

>member
-1 MARPTA
+1 MAGPTA
-7 PTSIAREIR
+7 PTTIAREIHEI
-16 DVDVADEMRDS
+16 DVADEMRDS

-100 QDFAMSVPLVD
+100 QDFAMSVPLVE

-133 RGAAMTMVA
+133 RGTAMTMA
-142 DIDENTVE
+142 AGIDENTVE

-163 CLPGLLP
+163 CLPALLP

-192 LGEAAEAIKMVLRR
+192 LAEVAEAIKLVMRR

-211 STATLMEA
+211 GIQTLMEV

-225 PTGGIVVCDEQLVEA
+225 PTGGRVVWDEQLAEA
-240 YETGRGS
+240 YQTGRGA
-247 VRMRAN
+247 VRIRATV
-253 AHTERLTATRQAI
+253 HFERLTATRQAI

-283 IRDLVKSGRLD
+283 IRELAKAGQLD
-294 DISEV
+294 QVSDV

-317 HADPARVLDELWRR
+317 HADPQQVLAELWRR

-345 VEGVPQTLGIR
+345 VGGVPQTLGIR

-369 IVRRTQYRL
+369 VVRRTQHRL

-386 IVEGLLVALDAIEEV
+386 IVEGLLIALDAIDTV
-401 IAIIRGSSDAAAA
+401 IAIIRGSADVGDA
-414 RAALMDRL
+414 RVGLIERL
-422 GLSEIQANHILDM
+422 SLTEVQANHILDM

-443 EIRKLRDELDGL
+443 ETQKLRDELDEL
-455 RAAIAGYAEI
+455 RAAIASYLAI
-465 LADDGRRR
+465 LESDERRR
-473 QIVADELDD
+473 QIVATELDELVEQFGVPRRSK
-482 LVERFGTPRRS
+482 LVER
-493 TLVPRAEIEA
+493 AEVDAEAARLTEEA
-503 AQAQLA
+503 AQAA
-509 DEGAG
+509 
-514 AVGGPRSNGGG
+514 NGGSSSG
-525 PGARAGGDAST
+525 GALA
-536 SGVGAT
+536 
-542 GVGVAGLSTVSLST
+542 GVAGGGVAVAGVSTVTLST

-576 DVLAASV
+576 DVLATEV
-583 TVSDLDSVCA
+583 TVSDLETVA
-593 VTDRARVLR
+593 ALTDRARLLTVD
-602 VEVRTVPEMV
+602 VRMIPEMA
-612 RGSRGAPQSEMFDS
+612 RGSRGAPQSEMFDMS
-626 LGRGERIVAL
+626 RGERIVAL
-636 FAEEAGPL
+636 LAAETSAGPV

-649 SGVAKRIDAA
+649 SGTGKRVDAA
-659 DLAARRVGAEV
+659 ELLARRDGASA
-670 MTLRDRDRIVS
+670 MTLRDRDRLVA
-681 AFAAPDGSEMAIAAS
+681 AFEAPDGSELAVVSS
-696 TGHVLRTACDGFGVK
+696 TGHVLRTACDAFAPK
-711 GPGAGGVGAMKLAAG
+711 GPNAGGVNAMKLAAG
-726 ATVLTAAPV
+726 ATVLTAAQV
-735 AYGTLAVMVT
+735 AFGSLVAAVT
-745 DEGTLKVTDLA
+745 DEGTLKVTDMS
-756 EIPAR
+756 EVPAQGR
-761 GRNSA
+761 GTA
-766 GSPAVR
+766 GSPTVR

-784 VGVNRQLAA
+784 VGVDRQIAA
-793 IVAIDDDPKRAH
+793 IVAADGDPKRPD
-805 PTPVRPALTLTKRNL
+805 PTPVRPELVPTKRNL
-820 RARRTGPRILAI
+820 RARRAGPRIVAL

>member
-1 MARPTA
+1 MAKPTA
-7 PTSIAREIR
+7 PTTIAREIR

-100 QDFAMSVPLVD
+100 QDFAMSVPLVA

-133 RGAAMTMVA
+133 REAAMTMVA
-142 DIDENTVE
+142 GIDEDTVE
-150 FAPNFD
+150 FVPNFD
-156 GERTEPT
+156 GERSEPT

-192 LGEAAEAIKMVLRR
+192 LGQVAKAIKLVLRR

-211 STATLMEA
+211 SVESLMEV

-225 PTGGIVVCDEQLVEA
+225 PSGGIVVCDEQLAEA
-240 YETGRGS
+240 YERGRGS
-247 VRMRAN
+247 VRMRARV
-253 AHTERLTATRQAI
+253 HFERLTNTRQAI

-271 PYMVGPERVLAK
+271 PYMVGPERVLTK
-283 IRDLVKSGRLD
+283 IRELSKVGQIDQ
-294 DISEV
+294 ISDV

-317 HADPARVLDELWRR
+317 HADPQRVLAELWRR

-345 VEGVPQTLGIR
+345 VGGVPQTLGIR
-356 ELCEHYIAHRLDV
+356 ELCEHYIAHRLEV

-386 IVEGLLVALDAIEEV
+386 IVEGLLIALDAIETV
-401 IAIIRGSSDAAAA
+401 IAIIRGSADVGAA
-414 RAALMDRL
+414 RAALIERL
-422 GLSEIQANHILDM
+422 GLTEVQANHILDM

-443 EIRKLRDELDGL
+443 EIQKLRDELDEL
-455 RAAIAGYAEI
+455 RDAIASYLAI
-465 LADDGRRR
+465 LESEERRR
-473 QIVADELDD
+473 QIVAEELDEL
-482 LVERFGTPRRS
+482 VEQFGVPRRS
-493 TLVPRAEIEA
+493 QLVDRAEIEA
-503 AQAQLA
+503 EAVRLA
-509 DEGAG
+509 AETSEGAAVGDGGQGAPSGMAAGSAG
-514 AVGGPRSNGGG
+514 AVGI
-525 PGARAGGDAST
+525 A
-536 SGVGAT
+536 
-542 GVGVAGLSTVSLST
+542 VAGVSTVSLST

-576 DVLAASV
+576 DVLAAAVTAADLESV
-583 TVSDLDSVCA
+583 TAL
-593 VTDRARVLR
+593 TDRARLLTVTVR
-602 VEVRTVPEMV
+602 VIPEMV
-612 RGSRGAPQSEMFDS
+612 RGSRGASQSEMFELS
-626 LGRGERIVAL
+626 RGERIIAL
-636 FAEEAGPL
+636 LAPDASAGPM

-649 SGVAKRIDAA
+649 SGTAKRIEVGELLGRRDGTAA
-659 DLAARRVGAEV
+659 MSLG
-670 MTLRDRDRIVS
+670 DRDRLVA
-681 AFAAPDGSEMAIAAS
+681 AFAAPDGAELAVVSS
-696 TGHVLRTACDGFGVK
+696 TGHVLRTACDGFAPK
-711 GPGAGGVGAMKLAAG
+711 GIGAGGVSAMKLAPG
-726 ATVLTAAPV
+726 ATVLAAAPV
-735 AYGTLAVMVT
+735 AFGTLAVTVT
-745 DEGTLKVTDLA
+745 DEGTLKVTDMS
-756 EIPAR
+756 EVPAR
-761 GRNSA
+761 GRATA
-766 GSPAVR
+766 GSPVVK

-784 VGVNRQLAA
+784 VGADRQTAA
-793 IVAIDDDPKRAH
+793 IVAAGDDPKQLD
-805 PTPVRPALTLTKRNL
+805 PTPVRPDLTPTKRNL
-820 RARRTGPRILAI
+820 RARRTGQRIVAI